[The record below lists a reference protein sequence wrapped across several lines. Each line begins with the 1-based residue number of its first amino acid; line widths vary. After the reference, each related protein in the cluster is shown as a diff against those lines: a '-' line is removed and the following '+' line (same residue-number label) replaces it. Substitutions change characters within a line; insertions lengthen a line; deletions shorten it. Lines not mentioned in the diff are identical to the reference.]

1 MRYFFK
7 LFSNSFIIFLK
18 SKLKPLLVLHLAQV
32 LFFNVVTW
40 KWGKVFNFFLT
51 IGYNYSFFSFCLAL
65 VPGLPFITVLNTS
78 GLYPMPSPVSLYLCN
93 LFA

>member
-7 LFSNSFIIFLK
+7 LFSNSFIIFFK
-18 SKLKPLLVLHLAQV
+18 SKLKPLLVLGLVQV

-51 IGYNYSFFSFCLAL
+51 IGYNCSFFLLPGFSPGVSINYFTKYFGIISHVISRMAL
-65 VPGLPFITVLNTS
+65 
-78 GLYPMPSPVSLYLCN
+78 PV
-93 LFA
+93 